1 MGGAGLQEGLRCG
14 PAPSRSPFTKV
25 TGVSRVCRETFRKG
39 FPTLRD
45 GLLTERP
52 SDGSLKGTRRWQEA
66 GQLQGLRLPLRGFG
80 VWAQSHKPE
89 HHNL

>member
-1 MGGAGLQEGLRCG
+1 MVL
-14 PAPSRSPFTKV
+14 PHPTVPSPRSLVYP
-25 TGVSRVCRETFRKG
+25 VSAVRPLGRGFR
-39 FPTLRD
+39 PLRD

-52 SDGSLKGTRRWQEA
+52 SDSSLKGTRRWQEA
-66 GQLQGLRLPLRGFG
+66 GQLQGLRLPLRWFG